1 MTYRKIGLALAALGA
16 TVSLAACTV
25 PEEPTTKAE
34 AAKVEKALKKH
45 AKKKNHKAESGPKET
60 LAQKNAR
67 KSAESYLDGP
77 MAFSKSG
84 LIKQLKFEG
93 FSKADAGYAV
103 DAVDPN
109 FNKQAAKSAKSYL
122 DGPMSFSRS
131 GLVDQLEFEG
141 FTASQVQFGV
151 SKAGY

>member
-1 MTYRKIGLALAALGA
+1 MSFRKIGFALTALGL
-16 TVSLAACTV
+16 TVTLAACEM

-34 AAKVEKALKKH
+34 AAEVEKALKKH
-45 AKKKNHKAESGPKET
+45 AKKKNGKAESGPKET

-103 DAVDPN
+103 DAIDPN
-109 FNKQAAKSAKSYL
+109 WNKQAAKSAKTYL
-122 DGPMSFSRS
+122 DGPMSFSKS
-131 GLVDQLEFEG
+131 GLADQLEFEG
-141 FTASQVQFGV
+141 FTDAQVAYGV
-151 SKAGY
+151 EKAGY